1 MLFLC
6 LGAAGTLER
15 IPDAALVD
23 SLRRYSTTIRGENLQ
38 VNLLLRAIGRKAGVH
53 VIVDGGITDVISFDL
68 DQVNLYDLFQL
79 VMKTKDLNFY
89 ESNKALIVEKM
100 ADFRKDQRDVI
111 TVKICPKYGEAEQ
124 HLQELEFL
132 KSEDGTLA
140 ATADGNCLIVR
151 DHQSDVEK
159 INNLLDALDR
169 PTPQVHIRARIVTID
184 KSTSRQL
191 GIKWGYT
198 DLENLPADSLTAAA
212 DLSVLNPTSSIVFGF
227 IRDTFTLDL
236 ELSAL
241 QEKNKLHV
249 LSEPRIV
256 VLDGEEAEIKQGKE
270 VPYESGTRENRNT
283 SFREAVLSLKV
294 IPKILRDN
302 FLKIDVKVTN
312 DSVDE
317 KSTEDGQPLL
327 NRQEIRTS
335 LFLEDGVTVVIGGI
349 LAKGTDATN
358 GEVPWFADLPLIG
371 GLFKNVDELDRTFE
385 LLVFLTPS
393 ILKGEDVLHDR
404 KKTID
409 LLEGEMKT
417 LATENI
423 DTGLSADTIP
433 SLSPKL
439 MLHPLE
445 MQNQM

>member
-1 MLFLC
+1 M
-6 LGAAGTLER
+6 
-15 IPDAALVD
+15 
-23 SLRRYSTTIRGENLQ
+23 
-38 VNLLLRAIGRKAGVH
+38 
-53 VIVDGGITDVISFDL
+53 
-68 DQVNLYDLFQL
+68 
-79 VMKTKDLNFY
+79 
-89 ESNKALIVEKM
+89 
-100 ADFRKDQRDVI
+100 
-111 TVKICPKYGEAEQ
+111 
-124 HLQELEFL
+124 
-132 KSEDGTLA
+132 
-140 ATADGNCLIVR
+140 
-151 DHQSDVEK
+151 
-159 INNLLDALDR
+159 
-169 PTPQVHIRARIVTID
+169 
-184 KSTSRQL
+184 
-191 GIKWGYT
+191 
-198 DLENLPADSLTAAA
+198 
-212 DLSVLNPTSSIVFGF
+212 
-227 IRDTFTLDL
+227 
-236 ELSAL
+236 SAL

-270 VPYESGTRENRNT
+270 IPYESGTRENRNT

-294 IPKILRDN
+294 IPKIFRDN

-327 NRQEIRTS
+327 NRQEIRTN

-349 LAKGTDATN
+349 LAKGTDSTN

-404 KKTID
+404 KKTIE
-409 LLEGEMKT
+409 LLESEMKK
-417 LATENI
+417 LATVNI
-423 DTGLSADTIP
+423 DTELSGDIFP
-433 SLSPKL
+433 SASPKV